1 MTRAK
6 SIRNASLTDADIPG
20 IRKRVQTKQ
29 TTVAEEADRFDVG
42 IETIRRAVRGETFR
56 HIKDFLPEPG
66 VPGHRAPVATKHP
79 IPAPDAADAAA
90 SLKRFQ
96 EQVAAPDGMKDA
108 VDEFLARRKGSEDK
122 KEGDK

>member
-1 MTRAK
+1 MTRSK
-6 SIRNASLTDADIPG
+6 SIRNASLTDGDIPG
-20 IRKRVQTKQ
+20 IRKRIQTKQ

-79 IPAPDAADAAA
+79 VPAPDAADAAA

-96 EQVAAPDGMKDA
+96 EQVRAPDGMKDA
-108 VDEFLARRKGSEDK
+108 VDDFLRTRKGDGGKSE
-122 KEGDK
+122 